1 MKPAKFTMNS
11 DIPVKTRDI
20 FVVAPRDI
28 IE

>member
-1 MKPAKFTMNS
+1 MKPAKFTINS

-20 FVVAPRDI
+20 FVVALKDI